1 MSFAVGMV
9 CLLGCNRYALGG
21 LAVMGMRGVVG
32 KAGGYNVLCS
42 NARLTDDKAQ
52 KIWIAVATW
61 KFTIQNPNPQ
71 DAV

>member
-1 MSFAVGMV
+1 
-9 CLLGCNRYALGG
+9 
-21 LAVMGMRGVVG
+21 MGMRGVVG